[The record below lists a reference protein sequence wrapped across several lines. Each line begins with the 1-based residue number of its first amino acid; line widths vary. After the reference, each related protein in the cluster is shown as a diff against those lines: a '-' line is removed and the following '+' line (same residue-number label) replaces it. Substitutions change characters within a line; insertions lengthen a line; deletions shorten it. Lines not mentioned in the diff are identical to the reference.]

1 MTPAL
6 QTVGLQRRFGALIVA
21 NDISFRLDAGARH
34 ALIGPNGAGKTTF
47 INLITGRLEPS
58 AGRILLGG
66 EDITALPQAARVR
79 RGLGRTFQINTLF
92 RGLSV
97 LENVCLAVGE
107 HEGTGG
113 DMLRLVG
120 SRRAVLEH
128 AYALLERLRIADDA
142 LVPVHELPYGK
153 QRLVEIAI
161 ALGLRPK
168 VMLLDEPAAGVPS
181 DESAIIVDMIHQL
194 PDDIAVLIIEHDMDL
209 VFRFA
214 RRITVLVQ
222 GGILV
227 EGTPAEIAADAR
239 VREVDL
245 GERRHG

>member
-1 MTPAL
+1 M
-6 QTVGLQRRFGALIVA
+6 
-21 NDISFRLDAGARH
+21 
-34 ALIGPNGAGKTTF
+34 
-47 INLITGRLEPS
+47 
-58 AGRILLGG
+58 
-66 EDITALPQAARVR
+66 R

-107 HEGTGG
+107 HARHRRRHAAA
-113 DMLRLVG
+113 DR
-120 SRRAVLEH
+120 RARAVLEH

-142 LVPVHELPYGK
+142 LTPVRELPYGK

-161 ALGLRPK
+161 ALGLRPT
-168 VMLLDEPAAGVPS
+168 VLLLDEPAAGVPS
-181 DESAIIVDMIHQL
+181 AESAIILDVIDQL
-194 PDDIAVLIIEHDMDL
+194 PDEIAVLIIEHDMEL

-222 GGILV
+222 GSVLV

-239 VREVDL
+239 VREVYL
-245 GERRHG
+245 GERQHG